1 MTLGLHPSPDAD
13 RTRRCIFTPVVASVV
28 LTFTHA
34 VGRCAASAATRVFR
48 ANAARML
55 SQLRVQARRRYQWRY
70 DAPRHTL
77 SSCAT
82 VAAAVKAAAVK
93 EVLPS
98 ITLPGVTACAL
109 CTALRFCQR
118 VHNVGN
124 RAASVR
130 LAWSKGFLPNLTSM
144 QLFELVRAARALD
157 ATPLR
162 RLACAAAADLLRNY
176 YLGDES
182 SEGCNEP
189 PPTLPVGAAAALGGV
204 EALVEVLAL
213 VARGAEMDAGGR
225 YEAANDGHC
234 QRTRSADGW
243 LQAVEALDDS
253 EWREAAARVRCL
265 GLGSTLTLWDWSSGS
280 LGSVQPSR
288 D

>member
-1 MTLGLHPSPDAD
+1 MCGLCRHEGLPSKRRSDA
-13 RTRRCIFTPVVASVV
+13 FTAPCTSAAALPVAVLVASD
-28 LTFTHA
+28 
-34 VGRCAASAATRVFR
+34 GS
-48 ANAARML
+48 
-55 SQLRVQARRRYQWRY
+55 RY

-82 VAAAVKAAAVK
+82 VAAAVKAAAVN

-162 RLACAAAADLLRNY
+162 RLACSAAADLLRNH

-189 PPTLPVGAAAALGGV
+189 PPTLPADAAAALGGI
-204 EALVEVLAL
+204 EALTEVLTL
-213 VARGAEMDAGGR
+213 VAGGAEIDAGGR
-225 YEAANDGHC
+225 CEAANDGRC
-234 QRTRSADGW
+234 QNTRSADGW
-243 LQAVEALDDS
+243 LQAAEALDDS

-265 GLGSTLTLWDWSSGS
+265 GLGSTLTLGLVLGELPRVSPTSS
-280 LGSVQPSR
+280 